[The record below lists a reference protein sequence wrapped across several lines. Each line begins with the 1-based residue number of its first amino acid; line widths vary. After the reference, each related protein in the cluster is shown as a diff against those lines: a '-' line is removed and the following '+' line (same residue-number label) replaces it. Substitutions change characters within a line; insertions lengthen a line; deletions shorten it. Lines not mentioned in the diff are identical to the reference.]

1 MFEHFPDSRVISPPR
16 YRLFNLR
23 KIFLPIQRKIIKH
36 VLQKERLTRYI
47 SHPLLYLSCK
57 INIRSKY
64 TFLFIFYTLT
74 LRNIFHNNRK
84 VNVNED

>member
-16 YRLFNLR
+16 YRLFNLH
-23 KIFLPIQRKIIKH
+23 KSFLPIQRKIIKH

-47 SHPLLYLSCK
+47 SHPLLYFSYRAKL
-57 INIRSKY
+57 IYDQNIR
-64 TFLFIFYTLT
+64 FYLYSIT